1 MSLTEK
7 ILNYWHLME
16 TLSPNDFPEPPKPE
30 DNQSLTNIRI
40 GQYLYQDNQW
50 CDVDA
55 GDNIRN
61 AFPELGDQVDT
72 CVGKISKEALIAS
85 FFSRLN
91 RKDNRIEEDEGDICL
106 FGFMSDQDDNYI
118 DCSFRISPFIW
129 SLNTLINHQVLEYEV
144 YKDECSNKDYI
155 NILKSSKS
163 IEDRITELF
172 KRLSTKYLSFIIDKN
187 AIKMD
192 TVEFWS
198 RFITKEEKDKR
209 QEKIQH
215 ESAFMNSFI
224 LTDLELVL
232 HNYESNPLIKE
243 YVEIL
248 NNPSKERIDIKKD
261 YNELKDI
268 LSDEYMPRAKWPCK
282 FSPAIM
288 QQVAINYACKGNK
301 LLSVNGPPGT
311 GKTTLLKEIIAQ
323 KIYETAV
330 AISAYDSPDDAFTEY
345 ELSQNIDNKQLKK
358 VYKPNSELTKYGM
371 LVCSCN
377 NAAVENISLELP
389 DNSEL
394 IDKLYDDNEIKSF
407 YSNDDIYFNKSA
419 TKLLKTKNEDLN
431 AWGLIS
437 APLGKSENIFNFVS
451 CCGSELKYRSN
462 ENIENKQ
469 KSNDFAKAKKE
480 FLKQKEIV
488 EKKLSENKN
497 CICNEYIARLINGD
511 SECQYKNPWEI
522 QDLDIERVRLF
533 NKAIQLRKE
542 FILASKKIRSNLK
555 MLFHLWGYKDKDA
568 NDIFFSEDTKY
579 EIFDDLFQTLF
590 LIVPVVSTTF
600 ASVGRFL
607 KYMNKAERIGLLIVD
622 EAGQATPQNIIGALF
637 RSKQAMIVGDPMQVE
652 PVVTTPKFF
661 NEAIED
667 LELENYFNQKESVQT
682 FADKMNPIGSYVIS
696 QSSDSERKWVG
707 CPLLVHRR
715 CIEPMFQISNE
726 LSYGNTMINQTK
738 PDAEFE
744 KKAMFDKSYWFNIA
758 GNDNGKNHSVEE
770 QAQFVVNTIKAKKT
784 GNSYKVYVI
793 SPFSTVV
800 KRINQL
806 LKENE
811 IENIS
816 CGTVHK
822 FQGKQAEEVF
832 FVLGCSKKTIGA
844 VNWVNSNIVNVAV
857 TRAKYRIY
865 IVGDYDLWSS
875 NNNFEIAQ
883 KLLPLGPLNDLS
895 NQKKKS
901 IKEEINY
908 FVNETISFE
917 KDYNIIITDKL
928 FLIQTE
934 STCWSCH
941 QSTSLYAIAAS
952 TYILK
957 TETGAELHT
966 SDSITIFNNITSYD
980 EEFEA
985 LISQYKTLQMDD
997 NRYKHLI
1004 NKCEC
1009 CNKNQTE
1016 QYLFSDD
1023 NDKTVFGKTISND
1036 EFELIEIPLE
1046 NDIQIEGNVFR
1057 TIVYEKE

>member
-1 MSLTEK
+1 MNLTEK

-16 TLSPNDFPEPPKPE
+16 TLTPNIFPEPPKPE
-30 DNQSLTNIRI
+30 DNLSNTNIRI
-40 GQYLYQDNQW
+40 GQYSYQENQW
-50 CDVDA
+50 CEVDA
-55 GDNIRN
+55 GDSIRN
-61 AFPELGDQVDT
+61 AFPILGDQIDI
-72 CVGKISKEALIAS
+72 CVGKVPKEALIAS
-85 FFSRLN
+85 FFSSLK
-91 RKDNRIEEDEGDICL
+91 RKDNRIEEEEGDICL
-106 FGFMSDQDDNYI
+106 FGFITDQDDNYI
-118 DCSFRISPFIW
+118 DYSFRISPFIW
-129 SLNTLINHQVLEYEV
+129 SLNTLINHQVLKDEV
-144 YKDECSNKDYI
+144 YKEECNNEEYI

-172 KRLSTKYLSFIIDKN
+172 NRLRTKYLSFIIDKS

-198 RFITKEEKDKR
+198 RFITEDEKNKR

-224 LTDLELVL
+224 LSDLELVL
-232 HNYESNPLIKE
+232 HNYESNSLIKK

-261 YNELKDI
+261 FNELNNI
-268 LSDEYMPRAKWPCK
+268 LSDEYMPKAKWPCK

-330 AISAYDSPDDAFTEY
+330 AIASYDSPDDAFTEY
-345 ELSQNIDNKQLKK
+345 EISQDVDNKLKK
-358 VYKPNSELTKYGM
+358 VYKPNFELTKYGM

-389 DNSEL
+389 EYDELNKNLYNDN
-394 IDKLYDDNEIKSF
+394 DIKSF
-407 YSNDDIYFNKSA
+407 YSKEDIYFTESA
-419 TKLLKTKNEDLN
+419 TKLLHKKEEDLK

-437 APLGKSENIFNFVS
+437 VPLGKSENIYNFVS
-451 CCGSELKYRSN
+451 CCGKELKYRSN
-462 ENIENKQ
+462 KDIEEKQ

-480 FLKQKEIV
+480 FLEQKAIV
-488 EKKLSENKN
+488 ENKLSENKY
-497 CICNEYIARLINGD
+497 CINNDYIPRLINGD
-511 SECQYKNPWEI
+511 PECQYKNPWEI
-522 QDLDIERVRLF
+522 QDLDIERVKLF

-542 FILASKKIRSNLK
+542 FILASKKIRSNIK
-555 MLFHLWGYKDKDA
+555 MLFHLWGYKDDDVKE
-568 NDIFFSEDTKY
+568 IFFSEETKY

-590 LIVPVVSTTF
+590 LIVPVISTTF

-661 NEAIED
+661 NEAID
-667 LELENYFNQKESVQT
+667 DWELENYFSQKESVQT
-682 FADKMNPIGSYVIS
+682 FADKMNPIGSYIIND
-696 QSSDSERKWVG
+696 SSDSDRKWVG

-715 CIEPMFQISNE
+715 CIDPMFQISNE
-726 LSYGNTMINQTK
+726 LSYGGAMINQTP
-738 PDAEFE
+738 PDEKFE

-784 GNSYKVYVI
+784 DDTYKAYVI

-800 KRINQL
+800 KRIEQL
-806 LKENE
+806 LKENK

-832 FVLGCSKKTIGA
+832 FVLGCSRKTIGA

-865 IVGDYDLWSS
+865 IVGEHDLWSS

-883 KLLPLGPLNDLS
+883 QLLPLGPLNDLPAK
-895 NQKKKS
+895 NNIS
-901 IKEEINY
+901 IKDEINC
-908 FVNETISFE
+908 FVNDNISFE
-917 KDYNIIITDKL
+917 KNYNIIITEKL
-928 FLIQTE
+928 FLLKRQTE
-934 STCWSCH
+934 CWKCN
-941 QSTSLYAIAAS
+941 QSIYVYAIAAN

-957 TETGAELHT
+957 KASGAELHT
-966 SDSITIFNNITSYD
+966 SDSFTIFNNITSYD
-980 EEFEA
+980 EEFET

-1023 NDKTVFGKTISND
+1023 KDKTIFGKTITKD
-1036 EFELIEIPLE
+1036 EFSLIEIPLKK
-1046 NDIQIEGNVFR
+1046 DIQIEGNVFR
-1057 TIVYEKE
+1057 TIVL